1 MLPDG
6 LLHLGRHLGASELAP
21 LLAIA
26 IQAGEHSLADDPPF
40 LLPKHR
46 RHLDH
51 RPTHW
56 RATVDPLLIA
66 VQPHTGGIEFGEGI
80 GDVEDA
86 PTKPIDQPDQQ
97 DVEPRRT
104 ASLSI

>member
-1 MLPDG
+1 
-6 LLHLGRHLGASELAP
+6 
-21 LLAIA
+21 
-26 IQAGEHSLADDPPF
+26 
-40 LLPKHR
+40 
-46 RHLDH
+46 
-51 RPTHW
+51 
-56 RATVDPLLIA
+56 LLIA

>member
-1 MLPDG
+1 MIRLSCSPNTDAIWIIARPIG
-6 LLHLGRHLGASELAP
+6 VP
-21 LLAIA
+21 L
-26 IQAGEHSLADDPPF
+26 SM
-40 LLPKHR
+40 
-46 RHLDH
+46 
-51 RPTHW
+51 
-56 RATVDPLLIA
+56 PLLIA

-86 PTKPIDQPDQQ
+86 PTKPIDRPDQQ